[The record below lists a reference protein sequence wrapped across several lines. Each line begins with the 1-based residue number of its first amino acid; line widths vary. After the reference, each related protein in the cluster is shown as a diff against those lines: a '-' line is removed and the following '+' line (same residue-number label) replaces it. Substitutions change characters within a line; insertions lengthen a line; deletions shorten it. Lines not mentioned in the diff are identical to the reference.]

1 MGSERLNAPGI
12 LSRYLHALAK
22 DFTRLFVID
31 RK

>member
-1 MGSERLNAPGI
+1 MGPERLYTLEI
-12 LSRYLHALAK
+12 LSRYLHVLAK